1 MQPYIQGDRMKLS
14 AWQIVFALLFWT
26 QLGGFLGLLLA
37 IPLTAFVKA
46 SWDEWCAT
54 SERFIGV
61 AETAPTPPEEDV
73 E

>member
-1 MQPYIQGDRMKLS
+1 MKLS

-46 SWDEWCAT
+46 SWDEWRDST
-54 SERFIGV
+54 ERFV
-61 AETAPTPPEEDV
+61 HMPEETTEVVKKDKAHV
-73 E
+73 S